1 MVEKFIRILTERVIA
16 APHSNLINYKLS
28 TINNIPALRPCMSP
42 TKTIRFTRQFDQ
54 MDCGPAC
61 IRMIAS
67 AYGKCYPLAY
77 LRSLSHLTREG
88 VSVAG
93 IRQALSAIG
102 MKICHSRPSQR
113 TCGRSADR
121 ASAPSCRVLPTRT
134 GNLTVQRH
142 GFTGRQSMGE
152 YLCGVLLR
160 LGD

>member
-1 MVEKFIRILTERVIA
+1 
-16 APHSNLINYKLS
+16 
-28 TINNIPALRPCMSP
+28 MSP

-67 AYGKCYPLAY
+67 PYGKCYPLAY

-93 IRQALSAIG
+93 IRQALSSIG
-102 MKICHSRPSQR
+102 MKICHSNPSQR

-121 ASAPSCRVLPTRT
+121 ASLHPAGFYQRAQGISLFS
-134 GNLTVQRH
+134 GTV
-142 GFTGRQSMGE
+142 FTGRQSRGE